1 MITLTELC
9 RELNNY
15 FDDARYFGNYTVTN
29 GVIDLS
35 EFVADGS
42 LQVGQYFRI
51 AGSIFNDG
59 VYQYTSELDT
69 LTDEN
74 IHGVIW
80 TMRVPKDVFTLLDE
94 INAWIAKYSAS
105 DEHSDSPYQSESFG
119 GYSYSKSTGNS
130 SSSGSSADLGTWQ
143 NAFRSRLNK
152 WRKIRP

>member
-9 RELNNY
+9 KELNNY
-15 FDDARYFGNYTVTN
+15 FEDARYFGNYTVSG
-29 GVIDLS
+29 GVIELS
-35 EFVADGS
+35 ELIADGS
-42 LQVGQYFRI
+42 LQLGQYFRI

-59 VYQYTSELDT
+59 VYQYTTELNT
-69 LTDEN
+69 LVDEN

-80 TMRVPKDVFTLLDE
+80 TMRVPKEVLGLLAD

-119 GYSYSKSTGNS
+119 GYSYSKSSGNS
-130 SSSGSSADLGTWQ
+130 SSNGSAADVGTWQ